1 MWINFIWIIVHPLHH
16 ICSKTCILILCSR
29 FSTWQLAAGI
39 NFMYSKLL
47 DLNLFPNQIKQQ
59 NMSAT
64 KFPSCLEFYL
74 MVHRP
79 SIPFTYKWTHSLN
92 LEFSCTLDLIGCV
105 GCQLWSHS
113 QSSGPKVKE
122 NSRFQHLAPR
132 SCTFPI
138 TPMLRC
144 PVAQVILHSPSTKLS
159 WDKINPIL
167 TA

>member
-16 ICSKTCILILCSR
+16 ICSKTCIPILCSR

-47 DLNLFPNQIKQQ
+47 DLNLFPNQTKQQ

-79 SIPFTYKWTHSLN
+79 SNPFIHKWTYCLN

-105 GCQLWSHS
+105 VCQLWSHS
-113 QSSGPKVKE
+113 QSSGPKWRKTQGS
-122 NSRFQHLAPR
+122 NILLLDPAP
-132 SCTFPI
+132 FPS
-138 TPMLRC
+138 PMLRC
-144 PVAQVILHSPSTKLS
+144 LRLSSTHHPQ
-159 WDKINPIL
+159 N
-167 TA
+167 